1 MKEKVPSAFVFV
13 STDAFV
19 AFFSN
24 KTAAPG
30 TTDPDW
36 SWTVP
41 ETVITG
47 RGWLAGTW
55 AKAVAD
61 ATDTNISVTAAARK
75 QRALAP
81 FIRKKLIG
89 GILLTRGH
97 LARMGFGGDTP
108 GFCIDVKRSGK
119 RDL

>member
-19 AFFSN
+19 AFSSN
-24 KTAAPG
+24 KTAASG

-41 ETVITG
+41 DTVITG
-47 RGWLAGTW
+47 RDSVAGTW

-61 ATDTNISVTAAARK
+61 AKDTNISVTAAARK

-97 LARMGFGGDTP
+97 VARMGLGVTP
-108 GFCIDVKRSGK
+108 RGFV
-119 RDL
+119 